1 MAGLIYTANFGGYDT
16 PRAIECCEKGIDYMM
31 FSDGLHHVE
40 GWSNVRVY
48 DRIMEATPLVMARR
62 RKVMIPETFPDYDWY
77 LWLDATMQ
85 IKQPIMPLV
94 EKLLASPHDF
104 AAFKH
109 NEWFCSYEEIRA
121 CMRRKKDTVPNLKKA
136 RALLD
141 EQKLPLNFGQAA
153 TGVLWR
159 RNTEAVREHA
169 LAWWLDMQATTMRD
183 QATFML
189 NLWSKKIYLEWIP
202 GLHTKNKWFQYH
214 MGHLK

>member
-1 MAGLIYTANFGGYDT
+1 MAGLIYTANFGGYDS
-16 PRAIECCEKGIDYMM
+16 PKAIMVKEDGVDYRF
-31 FSDGLHHVE
+31 FSDKVALAP
-40 GWSNVRVY
+40 GWDFEWTTVV
-48 DRIMEATPLVMARR
+48 DGPLSMARYI
-62 RKVMIPETFPDYDWY
+62 KVMVPERLPGYDWF

-85 IKQPIMPLV
+85 IKKLIMPLV
-94 EKLLASPHDF
+94 KHLLASPHDF

-109 NEWFCSYEEIRA
+109 NEWACSYREIIA
-121 CMRRKKDTVPNLKKA
+121 CVDRKKDTTENLAKAEQLLKK
-136 RALLD
+136 
-141 EQKLPLNFGQAA
+141 QKLPANFGQAA

-159 RNTEAVREHA
+159 RNTDTVREHA

-214 MGHLK
+214 RGHLK